1 MKVSPAQIVPQSGSS
16 PPKATRHAHAHKL
29 LEAWWTF
36 GQIMRQQIIPS
47 VVGKYGLEFRD
58 FLTLTSINEGDHF
71 PKMICKRLVT
81 SPSDVSR
88 ILDKLEESGFVKR
101 ELDTEDSRRIKVSLT
116 IAGLQVLEDAREN
129 VEYVMLNASGSLNN
143 AELEGFTDTM
153 MLIANG
159 ARDMFKDNVDK
170 NGFFIRSTNNLE
182 DARVE
187 GK

>member
-1 MKVSPAQIVPQSGSS
+1 MPPRSQSS
-16 PPKATRHAHAHKL
+16 PPQATRNANAHKL

-47 VVGKYGLEFRD
+47 VVGKHGLEFRD

-81 SPSDVSR
+81 TPSDVSR

-101 ELDTEDSRRIKVSLT
+101 ELDTEDSRRIKASLT
-116 IAGLQVLEDAREN
+116 KAGVQVLEDAREN
-129 VEYVMLNASGSLNN
+129 VEHVMVTASGTLGDD
-143 AELEGFTDTM
+143 ELEHFTDTM
-153 MLIANG
+153 MLIATG
-159 ARDMFKDNVDK
+159 AREMFKDNVDK
-170 NGFFIRSTNNLE
+170 NGFFIISKSSLE
-182 DARVE
+182 PARVE